1 MKGIIICLG
10 IFNLLILAVP
20 SPPTAPLEIRT
31 IGPNAIVIE
40 WGIPESDGGAPLEGY
55 NVAIRDTKKT
65 MWMEIGRV
73 SKATQKFTIRDLQ
86 EDHEYL
92 IRIFARN
99 EIGLSD
105 PLESDE
111 PFKVLPSGGKINY
124 PTYPAHLFHIQINR
138 NCNYY
143 VVDQDQDEFKE
154 VTDREATSY
163 STETTTSWMREA
175 NMDADIYTYARG
187 KLLRRDEYFFRIWY
201 YADELFK

>member
-1 MKGIIICLG
+1 M
-10 IFNLLILAVP
+10 P

-73 SKATQKFTIRDLQ
+73 SKLTQKFTIRDLQ
-86 EDHEYL
+86 EDHEYI

-111 PFKVLPSGGKINY
+111 PFKVLPSGGKSAISHFETLN
-124 PTYPAHLFHIQINR
+124 PLTYTFI
-138 NCNYY
+138 
-143 VVDQDQDEFKE
+143 
-154 VTDREATSY
+154 
-163 STETTTSWMREA
+163 
-175 NMDADIYTYARG
+175 
-187 KLLRRDEYFFRIWY
+187 
-201 YADELFK
+201 

>member
-1 MKGIIICLG
+1 MTGEEPAH
-10 IFNLLILAVP
+10 IFLKWTFNKHAHKINNPPNSSLLAVP

-73 SKATQKFTIRDLQ
+73 TKATQKFTIRDLQ

-111 PFKVLPSGGKINY
+111 PFKVLPSGGK
-124 PTYPAHLFHIQINR
+124 
-138 NCNYY
+138 
-143 VVDQDQDEFKE
+143 
-154 VTDREATSY
+154 
-163 STETTTSWMREA
+163 
-175 NMDADIYTYARG
+175 
-187 KLLRRDEYFFRIWY
+187 FFDDGVK
-201 YADELFK
+201 AVC

>member
-1 MKGIIICLG
+1 MFYL
-10 IFNLLILAVP
+10 FLAVP

-40 WGIPESDGGAPLEGY
+40 WGTPESDGGAPLEGY

-73 SKATQKFTIRDLQ
+73 SKLTQKFTIRDLQ

-111 PFKVLPSGGKINY
+111 PFKVLPSGGK
-124 PTYPAHLFHIQINR
+124 HI
-138 NCNYY
+138 
-143 VVDQDQDEFKE
+143 
-154 VTDREATSY
+154 
-163 STETTTSWMREA
+163 
-175 NMDADIYTYARG
+175 
-187 KLLRRDEYFFRIWY
+187 
-201 YADELFK
+201 

>member
-1 MKGIIICLG
+1 MLTQ
-10 IFNLLILAVP
+10 IFSAVP

-111 PFKVLPSGGKINY
+111 PFKVLPSG
-124 PTYPAHLFHIQINR
+124 
-138 NCNYY
+138 
-143 VVDQDQDEFKE
+143 DQDQDEFKE
-154 VTDREATSY
+154 VTDRATSY
-163 STETTTSWMREA
+163 STETTTSWLREA
-175 NMDADIYTYARG
+175 NMDADIYTYAKC
-187 KLLRRDEYFFRIWY
+187 KLLRRDEYFFKIWY